1 MAGLD
6 EFHTFCSGCC
16 WDSGIAELAT
26 DVVTNIAGGYYFMSD
41 PTLILSR
48 SNRLKDMF
56 SSGWAIPEH
65 STLNNAGFGC
75 DPVESLWI

>member
-1 MAGLD
+1 
-6 EFHTFCSGCC
+6 
-16 WDSGIAELAT
+16 
-26 DVVTNIAGGYYFMSD
+26 MSD

-75 DPVESLWI
+75 DPVESVWI